1 MALEP
6 NLPTSAPE
14 SAAQSSPPDPTSV
27 RTYAATAA
35 AIVNSKLSLAALKL
49 WATANPH
56 RNLILHAA
64 ASGAKK
70 MTEIHDQRRGHSHDW
85 NDLVHNLPA
94 LRETNSTRMV
104 KSKPTRGQEAA
115 KQSPSLRA
123 WRWGLA
129 HEGREGGERV

>member
-6 NLPTSAPE
+6 NLPTPAPE

-70 MTEIHDQRRGHSHDW
+70 MTEIHDSGAATRTIGTIWYTTCLPCERRT
-85 NDLVHNLPA
+85 A
-94 LRETNSTRMV
+94 
-104 KSKPTRGQEAA
+104 RG
-115 KQSPSLRA
+115 
-123 WRWGLA
+123 W
-129 HEGREGGERV
+129 